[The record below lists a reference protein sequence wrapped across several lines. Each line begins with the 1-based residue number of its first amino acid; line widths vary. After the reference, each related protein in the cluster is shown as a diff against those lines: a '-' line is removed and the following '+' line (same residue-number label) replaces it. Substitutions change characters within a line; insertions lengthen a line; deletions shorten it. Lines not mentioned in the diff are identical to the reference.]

1 MFEVVLTTVLTTYFG
16 LLLASYYLK
25 MIRRPSEQESL

>member
-1 MFEVVLTTVLTTYFG
+1 MFEVVLISILATYFG

-25 MIRRPSEQESL
+25 MIRPTSEQEG